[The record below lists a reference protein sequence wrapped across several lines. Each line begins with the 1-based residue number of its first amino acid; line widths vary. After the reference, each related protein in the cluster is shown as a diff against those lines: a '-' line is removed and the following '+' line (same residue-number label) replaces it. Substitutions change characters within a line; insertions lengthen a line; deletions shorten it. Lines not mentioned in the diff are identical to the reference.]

1 MGESLKDISMLGRPL
16 QTTLIVDNL
25 ETNFRLHPSNGILI
39 KSWYGADTDAIL
51 PKLQN
56 LLIRICL

>member
-1 MGESLKDISMLGRPL
+1 MLGRPL

-25 ETNFRLHPSNGILI
+25 ENNFRLHPNNGILI
-39 KSWYGADTDAIL
+39 KSWYGSDTDTIL

-56 LLIRICL
+56 LLIRISLEFP